1 MWQGNGRD
9 IPRPPN
15 EDTNLIHDGSTHVTK
30 ASPKTPLPNTITLGT
45 GTSTYEFGGDI
56 ETIVSENVHCH
67 RIYIRGKLKLNV
79 QK

>member
-30 ASPKTPLPNTITLGT
+30 ASPKTSLPNTITLGT

-56 ETIVSENVHCH
+56 QTIVSENVHCH